1 MTVAQARWPAA
12 ALVQLYSISLK
23 IPFIPSGDAVKKFT
37 LSLAFAFFLPLFL
50 AGSPQASPHSPSTPA
65 APAQPGATVTSSSP
79 ASSTA
84 PSHTQ
89 TKITVYSLPPDLYRK
104 AHNRSRIGFASR
116 IIGFFYGLFVIW
128 FILRHKFS
136 ARFRDWAERVS
147 SNRFAQALFFT
158 PLLVITIGVLEI
170 PLGIFD
176 EWILKLY
183 RISVQPW
190 PSWFADWAK
199 AQLLAMI
206 IGSFLVWLLYAVI
219 RKSSSRW
226 WFYFW
231 ILSLPIILFLVFI
244 SPYVIEPMFDKF
256 EPLSAKAPQLIAP
269 LQRVTRRAGQ
279 EVSPERMF
287 WMKAS
292 DKTIATNA
300 YVSGF
305 GASKR
310 IVIWDTTI
318 AQETPDE
325 VVGDFGHEMGH
336 YALGHIWKG
345 FAFLAALLFVLLYLG
360 YRTIGWLLARYGAR
374 WEVRG
379 LEDWASLPALLLLLS
394 VFSFVS
400 NAFSSG
406 FSRYQENQAD
416 VYGLE
421 VTHGVIPD
429 PGQACAQSFQ
439 NYGEKALVDPDPNPI
454 QVFLFYDHPPVTDR
468 IDLCVTYDAW
478 SKGQSPQFVH

>member
-1 MTVAQARWPAA
+1 MKQ
-12 ALVQLYSISLK
+12 
-23 IPFIPSGDAVKKFT
+23 FT
-37 LSLAFAFFLPLFL
+37 LNLIFVSLLVVFF
-50 AGSPQASPHSPSTPA
+50 AGSLQASQQTPSTPA
-65 APAQPGATVTSSSP
+65 MSQQPRGTSPTQSSASPIAQPQP
-79 ASSTA
+79 KN
-84 PSHTQ
+84 
-89 TKITVYSLPPDLYRK
+89 KITAYTLPPDLYRK
-104 AHNRSRIGFASR
+104 ARNRSRIGFASR
-116 IIGFFYGLFVIW
+116 MIGFFYGLFVLW
-128 FILRHKFS
+128 FILRRKFS

-147 SNRFAQALFFT
+147 RNRFVQALIFT
-158 PLLVITIGVLEI
+158 SLLVITLGALEI
-170 PLGIFD
+170 PLDIFD

-199 AQLLAMI
+199 AQLLAII
-206 IGSFLVWLLYAVI
+206 IGSFLAWLLYAVI
-219 RKSSSRW
+219 RKSPSRW
-226 WFYFW
+226 WLYFW
-231 ILSLPIILFLVFI
+231 ILSLPIILFIVFI
-244 SPYVIEPMFDKF
+244 SPYVIEPMFNKF
-256 EPLSAKAPQLIAP
+256 EPLTVKAPQLIAP

-279 EVSPERMF
+279 EVAPERMF

-310 IVIWDTTI
+310 IVIWDTAI
-318 AQETPDE
+318 AQESTDE
-325 VVGDFGHEMGH
+325 VVADFGHEMGH

-345 FAFLAALLFVLLYLG
+345 LAFLAALLFVLLYLG
-360 YRTIGWLLARYGAR
+360 FRTIGWLLARSGAR

-400 NAFSSG
+400 NAFGSS

-421 VTHGVIPD
+421 VTRGIIPD
-429 PGQACAQSFQ
+429 PGQACAESFQ
-439 NYGEKALVDPDPNPI
+439 NYGENALVDPDPNPV
-454 QVFLFYDHPPVTDR
+454 QVFLFYDHPTVTSR
-468 IDLCVTYDAW
+468 IHLCVTYDPW
-478 SKGQSPQFVH
+478 SKGESPQFVR